1 MKKYLEV
8 KANNQKVTHLKCE
21 VYYSLGGCNY
31 FTSKQESRGYYAA
44 VTPVERSNS
53 YGCMIEAYVA
63 FSGYKQIVKPV
74 NRKSAKA
81 EVEAERLAQPV
92 LDTLIEVVLKKNGLE
107 LAVDAVAETSTE
119 GVA

>member
-8 KANNQKVTHLKCE
+8 KANDQKVTHLKCE
-21 VYYSLGGCNY
+21 VYYSLGGFNY
-31 FTSKQESRGYYAA
+31 SRGYYAS
-44 VTPVERSNS
+44 VTPVERSNG
-53 YGCMIEAYVA
+53 YGCTIEGYVA

-81 EVEAERLAQPV
+81 EAEAERLAQPV
-92 LDTLIEVVLKKNGLE
+92 LDMLIEVVLKKNGLE
-107 LAVDAVAETSTE
+107 LAVDTVAETSTE